1 MLFDAAPE
9 YGMSIEQRKEKHRSI
24 IIIYY
29 YYKTWTCRFGKS
41 STMRNSVCLSV
52 CYVTTNEKLYHHA
65 WYVVCH
71 IRPIHSITYFF
82 FITFLILFICTVLIL
97 VLCSRNRKWLYD
109 IFVNFFFLGPYAKST
124 LCSFALSNSIQFVDQ
139 VCCGTSTEKTLEWP
153 IFRNIYILFLSMM
166 IKEL

>member
-1 MLFDAAPE
+1 MLFGAAPE

-109 IFVNFFFLGPYAKST
+109 IFVDVFFFSVHMLKAHCALLLSRT
-124 LCSFALSNSIQFVDQ
+124 LFNL
-139 VCCGTSTEKTLEWP
+139 
-153 IFRNIYILFLSMM
+153 
-166 IKEL
+166 